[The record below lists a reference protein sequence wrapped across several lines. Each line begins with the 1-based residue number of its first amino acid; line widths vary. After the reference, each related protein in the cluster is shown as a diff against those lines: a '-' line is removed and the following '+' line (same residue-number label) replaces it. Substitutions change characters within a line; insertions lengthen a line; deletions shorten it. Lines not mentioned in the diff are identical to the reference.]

1 MIVLTTVETVIGALL
16 VGAALGCALGF
27 VCGIAY
33 ERS

>member
-1 MIVLTTVETVIGALL
+1 MIVLTAAETVIAALL
-16 VGAALGCALGF
+16 VGTALGSALGF

>member
-1 MIVLTTVETVIGALL
+1 MILLTTAEVVIGALL
-16 VGAALGCALGF
+16 VGTAIGCALGF